1 MFDDLTGFAAL
12 NYSFSLSSASLWI
25 APFAALTAHG
35 SLSPSHKKSQLLLAF
50 LMAGGEGFEPPL
62 AESESAVL
70 PLDDPPRFQ
79 SITLNFGE

>member
-35 SLSPSHKKSQLLLAF
+35 SLSPSQNKKPGVCRVISDFNLDGLGRC
-50 LMAGGEGFEPPL
+50 LM
-62 AESESAVL
+62 
-70 PLDDPPRFQ
+70 
-79 SITLNFGE
+79 I